1 MSRLSQWRQQR
12 SKTVEINMAPLIDM
26 VFILLIFFLVTTSFV
41 KEAGVEVDRPT
52 AASAD
57 AKEKTHQI
65 ISVTRDGV
73 IYMEGHSIDI
83 RSIRARMERFLAES
97 PEGAVVIVAD
107 KASQT
112 GIVIQV
118 LDQCRLAG
126 VIHIS
131 IAAQKPDA

>member
-1 MSRLSQWRQQR
+1 MSRLSQWRQRR

-52 AASAD
+52 AASAE
-57 AKEKTHQI
+57 AKEKTSLI

-73 IYMEGHSIDI
+73 IYTEGHSIDI

-107 KASQT
+107 KESQT
-112 GIVIQV
+112 GVVIQV

-126 VIHIS
+126 VTNIS
-131 IAAQKPDA
+131 IAAQKPEA

>member
-1 MSRLSQWRQQR
+1 MSRLSQWRQRR

-52 AASAD
+52 AVSAE

-73 IYMEGHSIDI
+73 IYMEGRSIDI

-126 VIHIS
+126 VVNIS
-131 IAAQKPDA
+131 IAAQKPNT

>member
-1 MSRLSQWRQQR
+1 
-12 SKTVEINMAPLIDM
+12 
-26 VFILLIFFLVTTSFV
+26 
-41 KEAGVEVDRPT
+41 
-52 AASAD
+52 
-57 AKEKTHQI
+57 
-65 ISVTRDGV
+65 
-73 IYMEGHSIDI
+73 MEGHSIDI